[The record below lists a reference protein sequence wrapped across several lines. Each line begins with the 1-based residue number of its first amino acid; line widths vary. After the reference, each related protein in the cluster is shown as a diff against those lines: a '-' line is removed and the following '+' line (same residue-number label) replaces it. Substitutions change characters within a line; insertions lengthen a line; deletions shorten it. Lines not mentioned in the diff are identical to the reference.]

1 MMNNLREVAYR
12 IALWVRKVVGVEPL
26 NWQEQ
31 FLRAPQ
37 GASILALTARQAG
50 KTATAAWAIA
60 NAAQRGRLPGATSE
74 R

>member
-1 MMNNLREVAYR
+1 MNNLHDVAYR
-12 IALWVRKVVGVEPL
+12 IDPALELL

-37 GASILALTARQAG
+37 GASILALTARQGG
-50 KTATAAWAIA
+50 KTSTAAWAIA
-60 NAAQRGRLPGATSE
+60 NAVQRGRLPGATSE